1 MSADAKGRAIGE
13 PEEIPQECGVL
24 VCTRDKLEV
33 LRNALKRTSA
43 QLPFAVWMA
52 LAKATPIPNA
62 EGFLETSQMG
72 L

>member
-1 MSADAKGRAIGE
+1 M
-13 PEEIPQECGVL
+13 
-24 VCTRDKLEV
+24 VCTGDKLEV
-33 LRNALKRTSA
+33 LRNAQKRTSS